1 MYLLIIF
8 WILHPSKCAS
18 RKRLNISPRN
28 NNFAQLVTQLGIFL
42 FILKYTEK
50 TVILDKNRP
59 KEISPM
65 NPEAKT
71 VDDSRVETI
80 HIVRPNH
87 LNGANR
93 LFGGILMQWIDEV
106 AGIVAKRHAM
116 ANVTTASVDN
126 LTFLHGAYQNDM
138 IVIKGKLTWVG
149 TSSMEVCV
157 DTYVENLSGERHRI
171 NNAHFMMVALDE
183 HDKPIRVPRLI
194 LQTEDEHLAWE
205 HGEERRRIR
214 NERRAAKLDGI

>member
-1 MYLLIIF
+1 M
-8 WILHPSKCAS
+8 
-18 RKRLNISPRN
+18 IS
-28 NNFAQLVTQLGIFL
+28 
-42 FILKYTEK
+42 
-50 TVILDKNRP
+50 
-59 KEISPM
+59 
-65 NPEAKT
+65 KT
-71 VDDSRVETI
+71 VDDSRVETV

-106 AGIVAKRHAM
+106 AGIVAKRHCM
-116 ANVTTASVDN
+116 CNVTTASVDN

-149 TSSMEVCV
+149 STSMEVCV
-157 DTYVENLSGERHRI
+157 DTYVETLDGRRDRI

-183 HDKPIRVPRLI
+183 NNKPVEVPRLT
-194 LQTEDEHLAWE
+194 LQTEDEHLAWA

-214 NERRAAKLDGI
+214 NQRRRDKLDGI

>member
-1 MYLLIIF
+1 M
-8 WILHPSKCAS
+8 
-18 RKRLNISPRN
+18 IS
-28 NNFAQLVTQLGIFL
+28 
-42 FILKYTEK
+42 
-50 TVILDKNRP
+50 
-59 KEISPM
+59 
-65 NPEAKT
+65 KT
-71 VDDSRVETI
+71 VDDSRVETV

-106 AGIVAKRHAM
+106 AGIVAKRHSM
-116 ANVTTASVDN
+116 TNVTTASVDN

-149 TSSMEVCV
+149 NTSMEVCV
-157 DTYVENLSGERHRI
+157 DTYVETLDGQRDRI

-183 HDKPIRVPRLI
+183 NNKPVPVPKLI
-194 LQTEDEHLAWE
+194 LQTEDEHLAWA

-214 NERRAAKLDGI
+214 NQRRKDKLDGI